1 MWSKNRKIGAG
12 TVGWGM
18 LAREKG
24 GEEEI
29 GWGRNRG
36 RGTNKVH

>member
-1 MWSKNRKIGAG
+1 MWSKNRKIGTG

-29 GWGRNRG
+29 EMGEESRERN
-36 RGTNKVH
+36 